1 MANRWKTSRDKEYL
15 GENNGN
21 ICGKEFISFV
31 QIELIKID
39 QKKKRPKKPSIGIN
53 DKRLKT

>member
-39 QKKKRPKKPSIGIN
+39 QKKKRPKKNPQ
-53 DKRLKT
+53 